1 MAEDLDL
8 LVRKYVLQNAVK
20 YGGKPQAGTVIS
32 RIMGEYPELRSEGRK
47 VSLLANAIVK
57 EVATLPPEKQREELA
72 AIAPRLLDELSETKE
87 HVKAG
92 LPALEGAEQGVVMR
106 FAPNPSGPLH
116 LGHARAALL
125 NDAYV
130 RRYGGRYILRFEDT
144 DPRRIYPGADAMI
157 REDCAWLDLLIDQIV
172 YQSDRLDTY
181 YEHARRLIGIGGAYV
196 CTCEA
201 DQFRELKL
209 AKTPCPCRS
218 LDPGKNLELFE
229 GMLAGEFAEGT
240 VTLRVKTDIGHPDPA
255 VRDFPALRVV
265 TSSRNLRLDARDPDS
280 PPVFPLMNFSV
291 AVDDHLLG
299 VTHVIR
305 GKDHIANTARQR
317 YIFEYFGWKPPVYRH
332 YGRMGIEGVVLST
345 SQMRRGIDEGTY
357 TGWDDIRLGTLRA
370 IARRGITPE
379 AVRNAVLEIGIGETD
394 ISFSWENL
402 YAKNRDIVDPVAN
415 RYSFVPDPVLL
426 EIADAPRGFVAQAML
441 HPNDPSRGY
450 RSLPFDGSVF
460 IPKVD
465 LACGGMIRLKDL
477 FNIKL
482 GEDKE
487 CLVATFAGKSLD
499 EARKAKAPIIQW
511 LPPAHTIPCILHRP
525 DGDLK
530 GYCEPMVALD
540 AGKMVQFERVG
551 FVRIEKATAMLIEAC
566 WGHR

>member
-1 MAEDLDL
+1 MPEDLDL
-8 LVRKYVLQNAVK
+8 LLRKYALQNAVK
-20 YGGKPQAGTVIS
+20 YGGKPQAGTVIA
-32 RIMGEYPELRSEGRK
+32 RVMGEFPEFRSEGRK
-47 VSLLANAIVK
+47 ISVLTNAIVK
-57 EVATLPPEKQREELA
+57 EVSRLSPEKQREELA
-72 AIAPRLLDELSETKE
+72 ALAPRLLEELSEVHE

-92 LPALEGAEQGVVMR
+92 LPALEGAENGVVMR

-130 RRYGGRYILRFEDT
+130 RRYGGKYILRIEDT
-144 DPRRIYPGADAMI
+144 DPRRVDPDAYTTV
-157 REDCAWLDLLIDQIV
+157 REDCAWLDLVIDEIV
-172 YQSDRLDTY
+172 FQSDRLDTY
-181 YEHARRLIGIGGAYV
+181 NEYARKLIDIGGAYV

-209 AKTPCPCRS
+209 ARRACPCR
-218 LDPGKNLELFE
+218 DPSPEKNLELFE
-229 GMLAGEFAEGT
+229 AMLNGEYGEGE
-240 VTLRVKTDIGHPDPA
+240 VTLRVKTDIEHPDPA
-255 VRDFPALRVV
+255 VRDFSALRIV
-265 TSSRNLRLDARDPDS
+265 SS
-280 PPVFPLMNFSV
+280 PPHPRVDATVFPLMNFSV
-291 AVDDHLLG
+291 AIDDHLLG

-317 YIFEYFGWKPPVYRH
+317 YIFDYFGWKYPVYRH

-345 SQMRRGIDEGTY
+345 SQMKAGIRDGIY

-370 IARRGITPE
+370 IARRGITPG

-426 EIADAPRGFVAQAML
+426 EIADAPCGFVAQAML
-441 HPNDPSRGY
+441 HPNEPSRGY
-450 RSLPFDGSVF
+450 RNLPFDGRVF
-460 IPKVD
+460 IPKGD

-477 FNIKL
+477 FNIRL
-482 GEDKE
+482 GEDRD

-511 LPPAHTIPCILHRP
+511 LPPAHTIPCVLHKP
-525 DGDLK
+525 DGEMR

-540 AGKMVQFERVG
+540 AGKVVQFERIG
-551 FVRIEKATAMLIEAC
+551 FVRIEKATAMLIEAY

>member
-20 YGGKPQAGTVIS
+20 YGGKPQAGTVVS
-32 RIMGEYPELRSEGRK
+32 RILGEYPELRSEGRK
-47 VSLLANAIVK
+47 VSVLAKAIAE
-57 EVATLPPEKQREELA
+57 EVSALPPEKQREELA
-72 AIAPRLLDELSETKE
+72 ALAPGLLAELSETKE
-87 HVKAG
+87 HARAG
-92 LPALEGAEQGVVMR
+92 LPALEGAEKGVVMR

-130 RRYGGRYILRFEDT
+130 RRYGGKYILRIEDT
-144 DPRRIYPGADAMI
+144 DPRRVDPAAYTTV
-157 REDCAWLDLLIDQIV
+157 REDCAWLDLLIDEIV
-172 YQSDRLDTY
+172 FQSDRLETY
-181 YEHARRLIGIGGAYV
+181 FGHARRLLEIGGAYV

-201 DQFRELKL
+201 EQFRELKL
-209 AKTPCPCRS
+209 KKTACPCRS
-218 LDPGKNLELFE
+218 SDPGKNLDLFE
-229 GMLAGEFAEGT
+229 AMLGGEYAEGAVT
-240 VTLRVKTDIGHPDPA
+240 VRVKTDIGHPDPA
-255 VRDFPALRVV
+255 VRDFSALRIV
-265 TSSRNLRLDARDPDS
+265 SS
-280 PPVFPLMNFSV
+280 PPHPRVEATVFPLMNFSV

-317 YIFEYFGWKPPVYRH
+317 YVFEYFGWKPPVYRH

-345 SQMRRGIDEGTY
+345 SQMRRGIAEGTY

-370 IARRGITPE
+370 IARRGITPQ
-379 AVRNAVLEIGIGETD
+379 AVRDAILEIGIGETD

-415 RYSFVPDPVLL
+415 RYSFVPDPVFL
-426 EIADAPRGFVAQAML
+426 EIGNAPVGFTAEALL
-441 HPNDPSRGY
+441 HPADPSRGT
-450 RSLPFDGSVF
+450 RRLPFDGTVLV
-460 IPKVD
+460 PKADVD
-465 LACGGMIRLKDL
+465 ADCGSMVRLKDL
-477 FNIKL
+477 FNIRL
-482 GEDKE
+482 GEGKD
-487 CLVATFAGKSLD
+487 CLTAEFAGKSLE

-511 LPPAHTIPCILHRP
+511 LPPAHTIPCVLHRP

-540 AGKMVQFERVG
+540 AGKVVQFERVG
-551 FVRIEKATAMLIEAC
+551 FARIEKATAMLIEAC
-566 WGHR
+566 WAHR

>member
-1 MAEDLDL
+1 MAEDLDIL
-8 LVRKYVLQNAVK
+8 LRKYVLQNAVK

-32 RIMGEYPELRSEGRK
+32 RVMGEYPEFRSEGRK
-47 VSLLANAIVK
+47 ISVLTSAIVK
-57 EVATLPPEKQREELA
+57 EVSRLPPEKQREELA
-72 AIAPRLLDELSETKE
+72 LIAPRLLEELSEIHE

-92 LPALEGAEQGVVMR
+92 LPALEGAEKGVVMR

-130 RRYGGRYILRFEDT
+130 RRYGGKYILRIEDT
-144 DPRRIYPGADAMI
+144 DPRRVDPDAYATV
-157 REDCAWLDLLIDQIV
+157 REDCAWLDLIIDDIV
-172 YQSDRLDTY
+172 FQSDRLDIY
-181 YEHARRLIGIGGAYV
+181 NEYARKLIQIGGAYV

-209 AKTPCPCRS
+209 AKRACPCRELS
-218 LDPGKNLELFE
+218 PEKNLELFE
-229 GMLAGEFAEGT
+229 AMLDGEYAEGEVT
-240 VTLRVKTDIGHPDPA
+240 VRVKTDIEHPDPA
-255 VRDFPALRVV
+255 VRDFSALRIV
-265 TSSRNLRLDARDPDS
+265 SS
-280 PPVFPLMNFSV
+280 PPHPRVEATVFPLMNFSV
-291 AVDDHLLG
+291 AIDDHLLG
-299 VTHVIR
+299 ITHVIR

-317 YIFEYFGWKPPVYRH
+317 YIFDYFGWKQPVYRH

-345 SQMRRGIDEGTY
+345 SQMKAGIRDGLY

-402 YAKNRDIVDPVAN
+402 YAKNRDVVDPVAN
-415 RYSFVPDPVLL
+415 RYTFVPNPVLL
-426 EIADAPRGFVAQAML
+426 EIADAPCGFVAQAML

-450 RSLPFDGSVF
+450 RNLPFDGSVF
-460 IPKVD
+460 IPKAD

-477 FNIKL
+477 FNIRL
-482 GEDKE
+482 GEDKD

-499 EARKAKAPIIQW
+499 EARKAKAPIVQW
-511 LPPAHTIPCILHRP
+511 LPPAHTIPCVLHRP
-525 DGDLK
+525 DGDMK

-540 AGKMVQFERVG
+540 AGKVVQFERIG
-551 FVRIEKATAMLIEAC
+551 FVRIEKATAMLIEAY

>member
-1 MAEDLDL
+1 MPEDLDL
-8 LVRKYVLQNAVK
+8 LLRKYALQNAVK
-20 YGGKPQAGTVIS
+20 YGGKPQAGTVIA
-32 RIMGEYPELRSEGRK
+32 RVMGEFPEFRSEGRK
-47 VSLLANAIVK
+47 ISVLTNAIVK
-57 EVATLPPEKQREELA
+57 EVSRLSPEKQREELA
-72 AIAPRLLDELSETKE
+72 ALAPRLLEELSEVHE

-92 LPALEGAEQGVVMR
+92 LPALEGAENGVVMR

-130 RRYGGRYILRFEDT
+130 RRYGGKYILRIEDT
-144 DPRRIYPGADAMI
+144 DPRRVDPDAYTTV
-157 REDCAWLDLLIDQIV
+157 REDCAWLDLVIDEIV
-172 YQSDRLDTY
+172 FQSDRLDTY
-181 YEHARRLIGIGGAYV
+181 NEYARKLIDIGGAYV

-209 AKTPCPCRS
+209 ARRACPCR
-218 LDPGKNLELFE
+218 DPSPEKNLELFE
-229 GMLAGEFAEGT
+229 AMLNGEYGEGE
-240 VTLRVKTDIGHPDPA
+240 VTLRVKTDIEHPDPA
-255 VRDFPALRVV
+255 VRDFSALRIV
-265 TSSRNLRLDARDPDS
+265 SS
-280 PPVFPLMNFSV
+280 PPHPRVDATVFPLMNFSV
-291 AVDDHLLG
+291 AIDDHLLG

-317 YIFEYFGWKPPVYRH
+317 YIFDYFGWKYPVYRH

-345 SQMRRGIDEGTY
+345 SQMKAGIRDGIY

-370 IARRGITPE
+370 IARRGITPG

-426 EIADAPRGFVAQAML
+426 EIADAPCGFVAQAML
-441 HPNDPSRGY
+441 HPNEPSRGY
-450 RSLPFDGSVF
+450 RNLPFDGSVF
-460 IPKVD
+460 IPKGD

-477 FNIKL
+477 FNIRL
-482 GEDKE
+482 GEDRD

-511 LPPAHTIPCILHRP
+511 LPPAHTIPCVLHKP
-525 DGDLK
+525 DGEMR

-540 AGKMVQFERVG
+540 AGKVVQFERIG
-551 FVRIEKATAMLIEAC
+551 FVRIEKATAMLIEAY

>member
-1 MAEDLDL
+1 MPEELDVL
-8 LVRKYVLQNAVK
+8 LRKYVLQNAVK

-32 RIMGEYPELRSEGRK
+32 RVMGEYPELRSEGRK
-47 VSLLANAIVK
+47 ISVLTNAIVK
-57 EVATLPPEKQREELA
+57 QVSALSPEKQREELA
-72 AIAPRLLDELSETKE
+72 QIAPRLLEELSETHE

-92 LPALEGAEQGVVMR
+92 LPALEGAENGVVMR

-130 RRYGGRYILRFEDT
+130 RRYGGKYILRIEDT
-144 DPRRIYPGADAMI
+144 DPRRVDPDAYTTV
-157 REDCAWLDLLIDQIV
+157 REDCAWLDLVIDEIV
-172 YQSDRLDTY
+172 FQSDRLETY
-181 YEHARRLIGIGGAYV
+181 YEYARKLISIGGAYV

-209 AKTPCPCRS
+209 ARRACPCR
-218 LDPGKNLELFE
+218 DPSPEKNLELFE
-229 GMLAGEFAEGT
+229 AMLDGEYAEGE
-240 VTLRVKTDIGHPDPA
+240 VTLRVKTDIEHPDPA
-255 VRDFPALRVV
+255 VRDFSALRIV
-265 TSSRNLRLDARDPDS
+265 SS
-280 PPVFPLMNFSV
+280 PPHPRVEATVFPLMNFSV
-291 AVDDHLLG
+291 AIDDHLLG
-299 VTHVIR
+299 ITHVIR

-317 YIFEYFGWKPPVYRH
+317 YMFDYFGWKPPVYRH

-345 SQMRRGIDEGTY
+345 SQMKAGIADGVY

-402 YAKNRDIVDPVAN
+402 YAKNRDIVDPIAN

-426 EIADAPRGFVAQAML
+426 EIADAPCGFVAQAML

-450 RSLPFDGSVF
+450 RNLPFDGSVF
-460 IPKVD
+460 IPKAD
-465 LACGGMIRLKDL
+465 LACGSMIRLKDL
-477 FNIKL
+477 FNIRL
-482 GEDKE
+482 GEDKD

-499 EARKAKAPIIQW
+499 EARKAKAPIVQW
-511 LPPAHTIPCILHRP
+511 VPPAHTIPCVLHKP
-525 DGDLK
+525 DGELR

-540 AGKMVQFERVG
+540 MGKVVQFERIG
-551 FVRIEKATAMLIEAC
+551 FVRIEKATAMLIEAY

>member
-1 MAEDLDL
+1 MAEELDV

-47 VSLLANAIVK
+47 VAVLAHAIVK
-57 EVATLPPEKQREELA
+57 EVSALPPEKQREELA
-72 AIAPRLLDELSETKE
+72 ALAPRLLDELSEVHE

-92 LPALEGAEQGVVMR
+92 LPALEGAEKGVVMR

-125 NDAYV
+125 NDAYI
-130 RRYGGRYILRFEDT
+130 RRYGGKYILRFEDT
-144 DPRRIYPGADAMI
+144 DPRRIYPDADTMI

-172 YQSDRLDTY
+172 YQSDRLDIY
-181 YEHARRLIGIGGAYV
+181 YDHARKLIEIGGAYV

-201 DQFRELKL
+201 GQFRELKL
-209 AKTPCPCRS
+209 AKIACPCRS
-218 LDPGKNLELFE
+218 PDPGKNLELFE
-229 GMLAGEFAEGT
+229 AMLDGEYGEGE
-240 VTLRVKTDIGHPDPA
+240 VTLRVMTDIEHPDPA
-255 VRDFPALRVV
+255 VRDFPALRIV
-265 TSSRNLRLDARDPDS
+265 SS
-280 PPVFPLMNFSV
+280 PPHPKVEETVFPLMNFSV

-317 YIFEYFGWKPPVYRH
+317 YIFEYFGWKQPVYRH

-345 SQMRRGIDEGTY
+345 SQMRKGIDEGTY

-426 EIADAPRGFVAQAML
+426 EIAGAPAGFTAEPLL
-441 HPNDPSRGY
+441 HPNDPARGT
-450 RSLPFDGSVF
+450 RKLSFDGTVLV
-460 IPKVD
+460 PKAD
-465 LACGGMIRLKDL
+465 AEADCGRMVRLKDL

-482 GEDKE
+482 GEEKD
-487 CLVATFAGKSLD
+487 CLTVTYAGKSLD

-511 LPPAHTIPCILHRP
+511 LPPAHTIPCILHKP
-525 DGDLK
+525 DGDLT

-540 AGKMVQFERVG
+540 VGKMVQFERVG
-551 FVRIEKATAMLIEAC
+551 FVRIEKATAMLIEAY

>member
-20 YGGKPQAGTVIS
+20 YGGKPLAGTVVS
-32 RIMGEYPELRSEGRK
+32 RIMGEYPELRSEGRRISVLAK
-47 VSLLANAIVK
+47 AVAGEVSAL
-57 EVATLPPEKQREELA
+57 TPEKQREELA
-72 AIAPRLLDELSETKE
+72 AIAPGLLDELSEAKE
-87 HVKAG
+87 HTKAG
-92 LPALEGAEQGVVMR
+92 LPALEGAEKGVVMR

-130 RRYGGRYILRFEDT
+130 RRYGGKYILRFEDT

-157 REDCAWLDLLIDQIV
+157 REDCAWLGLLVNQIV
-172 YQSDRLDTY
+172 YQSDRLGIY
-181 YEHARRLIGIGGAYV
+181 YDHARRLIEIGGAYV

-201 DQFRELKL
+201 EQFRELKL

-218 LDPGKNLELFE
+218 LDPVRNLELFE
-229 GMLAGEFAEGT
+229 AMLGGEYAEGA
-240 VTLRVKTDIGHPDPA
+240 VTLRVKTDIEHPDPA
-255 VRDFPALRVV
+255 VRDFPALRIV
-265 TSSRNLRLDARDPDS
+265 SS
-280 PPVFPLMNFSV
+280 PPHPKVEDTVFPLMNFSV
-291 AVDDHLLG
+291 ALDDHLLG

-317 YIFEYFGWKPPVYRH
+317 YIFEYFGWTHPVYRH
-332 YGRMGIEGVVLST
+332 YGRMGIEGVILST

-415 RYSFVPDPVLL
+415 RYSFVPDPVFL
-426 EIADAPRGFVAQAML
+426 EIADAPAGFIAEPLL
-441 HPNDPSRGY
+441 HPNDHGRGT
-450 RSLPFDGSVF
+450 RRLPFDGTVLV
-460 IPKVD
+460 PKAD
-465 LACGGMIRLKDL
+465 IDAACGRMIRLKDL
-477 FNIKL
+477 FNIRL
-482 GEDKE
+482 GEGKD
-487 CLVATFAGKSLD
+487 CLTASFAGKSLD

-511 LPPAHTIPCILHRP
+511 LPPAHTIPCVLHKP

-551 FVRIEKATAMLIEAC
+551 FVRIGKATAMLIEAY

>member
-1 MAEDLDL
+1 MPEDLDL
-8 LVRKYVLQNAVK
+8 LVRKYTLQNAVK
-20 YGGKPQAGTVIS
+20 YGGKPQAGTVVS
-32 RIMGEYPELRSEGRK
+32 RIMGEYPELRSEGRRLSVLAK
-47 VSLLANAIVK
+47 AVVEEVSALA
-57 EVATLPPEKQREELA
+57 PEKQREELA
-72 AIAPRLLDELSETKE
+72 AIAPRLLDELSETRE
-87 HVKAG
+87 HARAG
-92 LPALEGAEQGVVMR
+92 LPVLEGAEKGVVMR

-144 DPRRIYPGADAMI
+144 DPRRIYPGADVMI
-157 REDCAWLDLLIDQIV
+157 REDCDWLGLLIDQIV
-172 YQSDRLDTY
+172 YQSDRLGIY
-181 YEHARRLIGIGGAYV
+181 YDHARKLIGIGGAYV

-201 DQFRELKL
+201 EQFRELKL

-218 LDPGKNLELFE
+218 PDPGKNLELFE
-229 GMLAGEFAEGT
+229 AMLGGEYGEGE
-240 VTLRVKTDIGHPDPA
+240 VTLRVKTDIEHPDPA
-255 VRDFPALRVV
+255 VRDFPALRIV
-265 TSSRNLRLDARDPDS
+265 TS
-280 PPVFPLMNFSV
+280 PPHPKVEETVFPLMNFSV

-317 YIFEYFGWKPPVYRH
+317 YIFDYLGWKPPVYRH

-345 SQMRRGIDEGTY
+345 SQMRRGIDEGIY

-370 IARRGITPE
+370 ISRRGITPE
-379 AVRNAVLEIGIGETD
+379 AVRNAVLEIGTGETD

-426 EIADAPRGFVAQAML
+426 EIGNAPAGFTAEPLL
-441 HPNDPSRGY
+441 HPNDPARGT
-450 RSLPFDGSVF
+450 RKLSFDGTVLV
-460 IPKVD
+460 PKADVD
-465 LACGGMIRLKDL
+465 ADCGKMIRLKDL
-477 FNIKL
+477 FNIQL
-482 GEDKE
+482 GSDRD
-487 CLVATFAGKSLD
+487 CLLAEFAGKSLD

-511 LPPAHTIPCILHRP
+511 LPPAHTIPCVLHKP

-540 AGKMVQFERVG
+540 VGKMVQFERVG
-551 FVRIEKATAMLIEAC
+551 FVRIEKATAQIIEAY

>member
-1 MAEDLDL
+1 MAEELDV

-47 VSLLANAIVK
+47 VAVLAHAIVK
-57 EVATLPPEKQREELA
+57 EISALPPEKQREELA
-72 AIAPRLLDELSETKE
+72 AVAPRLLAELSEVHE

-92 LPALEGAEQGVVMR
+92 LPALEGAEKGVVMR

-130 RRYGGRYILRFEDT
+130 RRYGGQYILRIEDT
-144 DPRRIYPGADAMI
+144 DPRRVDPEAYTTV
-157 REDCAWLDLLIDQIV
+157 REDCAWLDLLIDEIV
-172 YQSDRLDTY
+172 YQSDRLETY
-181 YEHARRLIGIGGAYV
+181 YEHARKLIEIGGAYI

-209 AKTPCPCRS
+209 AKIACPCRS
-218 LDPGKNLELFE
+218 LDIEKNLELFE
-229 GMLAGEFAEGT
+229 EMVDGEYGEGE
-240 VTLRVKTDIGHPDPA
+240 VTLRVKTDIEHPDPA
-255 VRDFPALRVV
+255 VRDFSALRIV
-265 TSSRNLRLDARDPDS
+265 SS
-280 PPVFPLMNFSV
+280 PPHPRVEATVFPLMNFSV

-317 YIFEYFGWKPPVYRH
+317 YIFDYFGWKQPVYRH

-345 SQMRRGIDEGTY
+345 SQMRRGIAEGIY

-415 RYSFVPDPVLL
+415 RYSFVPDPILL
-426 EIADAPRGFVAQAML
+426 EIGNAPAGFTAEPLL
-441 HPNDPSRGY
+441 HPGDPARGT
-450 RSLPFDGSVF
+450 RKLSFEGTVLV
-460 IPKVD
+460 PKADVD
-465 LACGGMIRLKDL
+465 AACGSMVRLKDL
-477 FNIKL
+477 FNIQL
-482 GEDKE
+482 GSDRD
-487 CLVATFAGKSLD
+487 CLLAEFAGKSLD

-511 LPPAHTIPCILHRP
+511 LPPEHTIPCILHKP
-525 DGDLK
+525 EGDLK

-540 AGKMVQFERVG
+540 MGKVVQFERIG
-551 FVRIEKATAMLIEAC
+551 FVRIEKATAMLIEAY

>member
-1 MAEDLDL
+1 
-8 LVRKYVLQNAVK
+8 
-20 YGGKPQAGTVIS
+20 
-32 RIMGEYPELRSEGRK
+32 MGEYPELRSEGREIS
-47 VSLLANAIVK
+47 VLANTIVK
-57 EVATLPPEKQREELA
+57 EVSALPPEKQRDELA
-72 AIAPRLLDELSETKE
+72 RLAPMLLAELSEVHE

-92 LPALEGAEQGVVMR
+92 LPALEGAEKGVVMR

-125 NDAYV
+125 NDAYI
-130 RRYGGRYILRFEDT
+130 RRYGGEYILRIEDT
-144 DPRRIYPGADAMI
+144 DPRRIDPGAYTTVQ
-157 REDCAWLDLLIDQIV
+157 EDCTWLGLATDEIV
-172 YQSDRLDTY
+172 YQSDRLEIY
-181 YEHARRLIGIGGAYV
+181 YDHARKLIGMGGAYV

-209 AKTPCPCRS
+209 ARRPCPCREG
-218 LDPGKNLELFE
+218 DPEKNLELFD
-229 GMLAGEFAEGT
+229 GMLDGEFAEGE

-255 VRDFPALRVV
+255 VRDFSALRIV
-265 TSSRNLRLDARDPDS
+265 SS
-280 PPVFPLMNFSV
+280 PPHPRVEATVFPLMNFSV

-299 VTHVIR
+299 ITHVIR

-317 YIFEYFGWKPPVYRH
+317 YIFDYFGWKTPVYKH

-345 SQMRRGIDEGTY
+345 SQMKAGIAEGTY

-426 EIADAPRGFVAQAML
+426 EIEDAPCGLIAEAML

-450 RSLPFDGSVF
+450 RQLPFDGSVF
-460 IPKVD
+460 IPTAD
-465 LACGGMIRLKDL
+465 LACGSMIRLKDL
-477 FNIKL
+477 FNIRL
-482 GEDKE
+482 GEGKD
-487 CLVATFAGKSLD
+487 CLVAKFAGKSLD
-499 EARKAKAPIIQW
+499 EARKAKAPIVQW
-511 LPPAHTIPCILHRP
+511 LPPEHTIPCVLHTP
-525 DGDLK
+525 DGDQR

-540 AGKMVQFERVG
+540 MGKVVQFERVG
-551 FVRIEKATAMLIEAC
+551 FVRIEKATALLIEAY

>member
-1 MAEDLDL
+1 MAEDLDIL
-8 LVRKYVLQNAVK
+8 LRKYVLQNAVK

-32 RIMGEYPELRSEGRK
+32 RVMGEYPEFRSEGRK
-47 VSLLANAIVK
+47 ISVLTGTIVK
-57 EVATLPPEKQREELA
+57 EVSRLSPEKQREELA
-72 AIAPRLLDELSETKE
+72 LIAPRLLEELSETHE

-92 LPALEGAEQGVVMR
+92 LPALEGAENGVVMR

-130 RRYGGRYILRFEDT
+130 RRYGGKYILRIEDT
-144 DPRRIYPGADAMI
+144 DPRRVDPDAYATV
-157 REDCAWLDLLIDQIV
+157 REDCAWLDLVIDEIV
-172 YQSDRLDTY
+172 FQSDRLDTY
-181 YEHARRLIGIGGAYV
+181 NEYARKLISIGGAYV

-209 AKTPCPCRS
+209 AKRACPCREIS
-218 LDPGKNLELFE
+218 PEKNLELFE
-229 GMLAGEFAEGT
+229 AMLNGEFAEGE
-240 VTLRVKTDIGHPDPA
+240 VTLRIKTDIEHPDPA
-255 VRDFPALRVV
+255 VRDFSALRIV
-265 TSSRNLRLDARDPDS
+265 SS
-280 PPVFPLMNFSV
+280 PPHPRVDATVFPLMNFSV
-291 AVDDHLLG
+291 AIDDHLLG

-317 YIFEYFGWKPPVYRH
+317 YIFDYFGWKYPVYRH

-345 SQMRRGIDEGTY
+345 SQMKAGIRDGLY

-370 IARRGITPE
+370 IARRGITTE

-426 EIADAPRGFVAQAML
+426 EIADAPCGFVAQAML
-441 HPNDPSRGY
+441 HPNDASRGY

-460 IPKVD
+460 IPKAD

-477 FNIKL
+477 FNITL
-482 GEDKE
+482 GEDRD

-511 LPPAHTIPCILHRP
+511 LPPEHTIPCILHKP
-525 DGDLK
+525 EGDLK

-540 AGKMVQFERVG
+540 VGKVVQFERIG
-551 FVRIEKATAMLIEAC
+551 FVRIEKATAMLIEAY

>member
-1 MAEDLDL
+1 MPEDLDL
-8 LVRKYVLQNAVK
+8 LLRKYALQNAVK
-20 YGGKPQAGTVIS
+20 YGGKPQAGTVIA
-32 RIMGEYPELRSEGRK
+32 RVMGEFPEFRSEGRK
-47 VSLLANAIVK
+47 ISVLTNAIVK
-57 EVATLPPEKQREELA
+57 EVSRLSPEKQREELA
-72 AIAPRLLDELSETKE
+72 ALAPRLLEELSEVHE

-92 LPALEGAEQGVVMR
+92 LPALEGAENGVVMR

-130 RRYGGRYILRFEDT
+130 RRYGGKYILRIEDT
-144 DPRRIYPGADAMI
+144 DPRRVDPDAYTTV
-157 REDCAWLDLLIDQIV
+157 REDCAWLDLVIDEIV
-172 YQSDRLDTY
+172 FQSDRLDTY
-181 YEHARRLIGIGGAYV
+181 NEYARKLIDIGGAYV

-209 AKTPCPCRS
+209 AKRACPCREIS
-218 LDPGKNLELFE
+218 PEKNLELFE
-229 GMLAGEFAEGT
+229 AMLNDEYGEGE
-240 VTLRVKTDIGHPDPA
+240 VTLRVKTDIEHPDPA
-255 VRDFPALRVV
+255 VRDFSALRIV
-265 TSSRNLRLDARDPDS
+265 SS
-280 PPVFPLMNFSV
+280 PPHPRVDATVFPLMNFSV
-291 AVDDHLLG
+291 AIDDHLLG

-317 YIFEYFGWKPPVYRH
+317 YIFDYFGWKYPVYRH

-345 SQMRRGIDEGTY
+345 SQMKAGIRDGIY

-370 IARRGITPE
+370 IARRGITPG

-426 EIADAPRGFVAQAML
+426 EIADAPCGFVAQAML
-441 HPNDPSRGY
+441 HPNEPSRGY
-450 RSLPFDGSVF
+450 RNLPFDGSVF
-460 IPKVD
+460 IPKGD

-477 FNIKL
+477 FNIRL
-482 GEDKE
+482 GEDRD

-511 LPPAHTIPCILHRP
+511 LPPAHTIPCVLHKP
-525 DGDLK
+525 DGEMR

-540 AGKMVQFERVG
+540 AGKVVQFERIG
-551 FVRIEKATAMLIEAC
+551 FVRIEKATAMLIEAY

>member
-1 MAEDLDL
+1 MPEDLDIL
-8 LVRKYVLQNAVK
+8 LRKYVLQNAVK
-20 YGGKPQAGTVIS
+20 YGGRPQAGTVIS
-32 RIMGEYPELRSEGRK
+32 RVMGEYPEFRSEGRK
-47 VSLLANAIVK
+47 ISLLTSAIVK
-57 EVATLPPEKQREELA
+57 EVSRLSPEKQKEELA
-72 AIAPRLLDELSETKE
+72 QVAPRLLEELSETHE

-92 LPALEGAEQGVVMR
+92 LPALEGAENGVVMR

-130 RRYGGRYILRFEDT
+130 RRYGGKYILRIEDT
-144 DPRRIYPGADAMI
+144 DPRRVDPDAYTTV
-157 REDCAWLDLLIDQIV
+157 REDCAWLDLVIDDIV
-172 YQSDRLDTY
+172 FQSDRLDTY
-181 YEHARRLIGIGGAYV
+181 NEYARKLIDIGGAYV

-209 AKTPCPCRS
+209 AKRACPCRELS
-218 LDPGKNLELFE
+218 PEKNLELFE
-229 GMLAGEFAEGT
+229 AMLDGEYSEGE
-240 VTLRVKTDIGHPDPA
+240 VTLRVKTDIEHPDPA
-255 VRDFPALRVV
+255 VRDFSALRIV
-265 TSSRNLRLDARDPDS
+265 SS
-280 PPVFPLMNFSV
+280 PPHPRVEATVFPLMNFSV
-291 AVDDHLLG
+291 AIDDHLLG
-299 VTHVIR
+299 ITHVIR

-317 YIFEYFGWKPPVYRH
+317 YIFDYFGWKQPAYRH
-332 YGRMGIEGVVLST
+332 YGKMGIEGVVLST
-345 SQMRRGIDEGTY
+345 SQMKAGIRDGLY

-402 YAKNRDIVDPVAN
+402 YAKNRDIVDPIAN

-426 EIADAPRGFVAQAML
+426 EIADAPCGFVAQAML
-441 HPNDPSRGY
+441 HPNDASRGY
-450 RSLPFDGSVF
+450 RNLPFDGSVF
-460 IPKVD
+460 IPKAD
-465 LACGGMIRLKDL
+465 LACGSMIRLKDL
-477 FNIKL
+477 FNIRL
-482 GEDKE
+482 GEDKD
-487 CLVATFAGKSLD
+487 CLTATFAGKSLD

-511 LPPAHTIPCILHRP
+511 LPPEHTIPCVLHRP

-540 AGKMVQFERVG
+540 AGKVVQFERIG
-551 FVRIEKATAMLIEAC
+551 FVRIEKATAMLIEAY